1 MDCGFIFKLDF
12 EWIVDCW
19 IVEEV
24 VFIGRGSEEWEIGL
38 GCLEVCWVEK
48 LGGGGGG
55 GIVFILKLFMFFINF
70 FNLMMLFFYCNVYI
84 DRN

>member
-12 EWIVDCW
+12 ELIK
-19 IVEEV
+19 EV
-24 VFIGRGSEEWEIGL
+24 VFVGSGSEEWEIGL

-70 FNLMMLFFYCNVYI
+70 FNLMMLFFYCNV
-84 DRN
+84 